1 MHIKSI
7 IALLFIML
15 PFMASSERNNRQESV
30 GLVLSGGGAKGIA
43 HIGVI
48 KALEENNIPIDYVA
62 GTSMGAIVGGLYAAG
77 YTPEEM
83 MELIKSPGFA
93 NWSTGQIDSKL
104 TYYFAKN
111 APTPEFVS
119 FNLGE
124 KKQSKSNS
132 ILPQGLINP
141 LPMNFAFME
150 LFSSYT
156 AQCGENFDNLFV
168 PFRCVASDVTHKQ
181 KIVCRDGDLGDA
193 IRASMTF
200 PVVFYPIKMNG
211 VWVYD
216 GGIYDNFPV
225 DVMKEDFA
233 PSTIIGVNVS
243 SSDKSAKSNDI
254 IEQLENMIM
263 QGNITSIS
271 KEEGIY
277 IDLNLNRF
285 GLLDFPKA
293 QDIYE
298 IGYRKAMEQMD
309 TITHRISARVSQQSI
324 NLKRAVFKSK
334 TPYLKFDSVSV
345 SGGTD
350 AQNDYIQHV
359 FMSQADTFN
368 IKQARD
374 AYYSIITPGKL
385 KNLVPKAKYDNQ
397 DGLFTLNL
405 DASIKD
411 NYRLAFGGYISSS
424 TNSMLFLSGGYNTL
438 SFNSVDLNLNV
449 WIGQSYMAGE
459 LNSRMYL
466 RTSLPSYLRFQ
477 AVVSRYKFYESE
489 NLFYEDNIPTF
500 ITNTEA
506 YARLNYCMGVGRR
519 GLFEMGAGYG
529 YLQDNYFQS
538 NVIDFSIGERDK
550 SYYNLGQAFVR
561 YEYNSL
567 NDKVYPTAGAYYRL
581 SSMGLYGEY
590 KFRPND
596 KVNNRDDEVYWGQL
610 EFNAENYF
618 SLTRKFKIGTELNL
632 LASTKKLMSNYYAS
646 IVQAPAFFPTA
657 SSYNAFNPAFRANS
671 YATLGLK
678 PIWRI
683 SSTFQL
689 RGELHAFMPFRKIKE
704 NPLNLTPYYGK
715 WFANPEFMGE
725 VSVVLKFPFAS
736 LSVYGNYMSYP
747 PRNWG
752 FGLSFGLFFIA
763 PKFIN

>member
-1 MHIKSI
+1 MRVKSI
-7 IALLFIML
+7 IILLAVIS
-15 PFMASSERNNRQESV
+15 PFMALADSNREQSV

-111 APTPEFVS
+111 APTPEFIS

-124 KKQSKSNS
+124 KNQSNS
-132 ILPQGLINP
+132 NSLLPQGLINP

-150 LFSSYT
+150 LFSGYT
-156 AQCGENFDNLFV
+156 AQCDGNFDNLFV
-168 PFRCVASDVTHKQ
+168 PFRCVASDVTNKR

-211 VWVYD
+211 EWAYD
-216 GGIYDNFPV
+216 GGIYDNFPI

-233 PSTIIGVNVS
+233 PSIIIGVNVS
-243 SSDKSAKSNDI
+243 SSDKSSKSNDI

-263 QGNITSIS
+263 QGNITPIS
-271 KEEGIY
+271 EDEGIY
-277 IDLNLNRF
+277 IDLDLDKF

-293 QDIYE
+293 QDIYD
-298 IGYRKAMEQMD
+298 IGYQKAMAQMD
-309 TITHRISARVSQQSI
+309 TIAQRITARESEQSR

-334 TPYLKFDSVSV
+334 TPYIKFDSVRV

-359 FMSQADTFN
+359 FMSQADTFSIN
-368 IKQARD
+368 EARD

-397 DGLFTLNL
+397 DGLFTLDL

-411 NYRLAFGGYISSS
+411 NYRLALGGYISSS

-438 SFNSVDLNLNV
+438 SFSSVDLNLNM

-459 LNSRMYL
+459 LNARMYM
-466 RTSLPSYLRFQ
+466 RSSLPSYLKFQ

-489 NLFYEDNIPTF
+489 NLFYEDNVPAF
-500 ITNTEA
+500 ITNLET
-506 YARLNYCMGVGRR
+506 YARLNYCVGVGRR
-519 GLFEMGAGYG
+519 GLFEIGTGYG

-538 NVIDFSIGERDK
+538 NVMDFSSGERDK
-550 SYYNLGQAFVR
+550 SYYNLGQAFAR

-567 NDKVYPTAGAYYRL
+567 NDKVYPTDGAYYRL
-581 SSMGLYGEY
+581 SAMGLYGES

-596 KVNNRDDEVYWGQL
+596 NVNNQDDEVYWGQL

-618 SLTRKFKIGTELNL
+618 SLTRKFKIGTELNV

-646 IVQAPAFFPTA
+646 IVQAPAFTPTA
-657 SSYNAFNPAFRANS
+657 SSYNAFNPVFRANS

-683 SSTFQL
+683 SSTLQF
-689 RGELHAFMPFRKIKE
+689 RGEFHSFVPFRKIKE
-704 NPLNLTPYYGK
+704 NPLDLTPYYGK

-725 VSVVLKFPFAS
+725 VSAILKFPFAS
-736 LSVYGNYMSYP
+736 LSVYGNYISYP
-747 PRNWG
+747 SRNWS